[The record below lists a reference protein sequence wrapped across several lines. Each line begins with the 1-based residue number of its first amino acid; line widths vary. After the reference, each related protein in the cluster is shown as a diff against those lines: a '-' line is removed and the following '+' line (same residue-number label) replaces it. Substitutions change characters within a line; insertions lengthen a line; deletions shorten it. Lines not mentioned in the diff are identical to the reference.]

1 MILSG
6 VLFCACTKSNDT
18 VRLVYDVENYIESRP
33 DSALAVLQNLDQT
46 QLVSDKD
53 KAKYALYLSM
63 ALDKNYIDKTDFEV
77 LQPALDYFSKHG
89 SATDKL
95 RTFYYKGRIYRNLE
109 DDEKALEAFVIS
121 MEFGQQSTDTLT
133 KARNL
138 FAQGGIYRNLY
149 NWKKSIETDLE
160 ASKYYEAKKMY
171 SHYIDCISRVINTY
185 SLLNDYDSSL
195 KYINECKKYL
205 TEISEDSKGAYY
217 SSCLSSISKRLPKS
231 EIISIINEYQE
242 NVPTEYINW
251 LSIATAYYDIQEYS
265 LALHYIDI
273 ASSYKI
279 LKHSDRFYALS
290 SFIYEK
296 LGEPQKALNSYK
308 KYISIS
314 DSVDFVIFKHDTK
327 FVEERY
333 MLELTAL
340 KERQRKNLLISIATL
355 LLIIL
360 STTAALIYNRLKISK
375 MEYKLLYAQMEDE
388 RDNLNA
394 LLSKSQDL
402 NEAAVAAVAD
412 RLKLLNKFFT
422 AYISDNY
429 EIDRKASKEMESLL
443 DNKEEFMNSTRLA
456 FTGTHPK
463 FIQYLEEKGL
473 TEWEINYC
481 CLYALGLKGKEVGA
495 YMKMRS
501 HYNNSSIIREKLGIG
516 EHDTNLGIYIRRL
529 LENAS

>member
-6 VLFCACTKSNDT
+6 VLFCACSKSNDT
-18 VRLVYDVENYIESRP
+18 VRMVYDVENYIESRP

-95 RTFYYKGRIYRNLE
+95 RTFYYQGRIYQNSGDNE
-109 DDEKALEAFVIS
+109 NALSSFVVS
-121 MEFGQQSTDTLT
+121 MNFGESSLDTLT

-138 FAQGGIYRNLY
+138 FAQSSIYKGLY
-149 NWKKSIETDLE
+149 NWEKTIE
-160 ASKYYEAKKMY
+160 ASSEAASYYKAKSMY
-171 SHYIDCISRVINTY
+171 NPYMDCIGYIINTNSISGDYNSALRYLEENKKYIPLINIPTKSNYY
-185 SLLNDYDSSL
+185 SLCLVSL
-195 KYINECKKYL
+195 SGHVPDTYILDLLK
-205 TEISEDSKGAYY
+205 
-217 SSCLSSISKRLPKS
+217 
-231 EIISIINEYQE
+231 EYQD
-242 NVPTEYINW
+242 NVPVEYINW
-251 LSIATAYYDIQEYS
+251 ISVAKLYLEMHDYTNALYYLELTDQRAKKENKLQYYSILSLIYDGLDNS
-265 LALHYIDI
+265 N
-273 ASSYKI
+273 
-279 LKHSDRFYALS
+279 
-290 SFIYEK
+290 
-296 LGEPQKALNSYK
+296 KALEAYK
-308 KYISIS
+308 NYISIS
-314 DSVDFVIFKHDTK
+314 DSLDLVIFKHDTQ
-327 FVEERY
+327 FIEERY
-333 MLELTAL
+333 NLELSAL
-340 KERQRKNLLISIATL
+340 KEKQKKNLIVSIAAL
-355 LLIIL
+355 LLIAL
-360 STTAALIYNRLKISK
+360 SAAAAQIYNRLKISK
-375 MEYKLLYAQMEDE
+375 MEYKLLYAQMEVE